1 MVIELVV
8 VSGLHIHSST
18 FQLLDELI
26 QTPSIPPTTFFKSHF

>member
-26 QTPSIPPTTFFKSHF
+26 QPPTTISTTFFKSRF